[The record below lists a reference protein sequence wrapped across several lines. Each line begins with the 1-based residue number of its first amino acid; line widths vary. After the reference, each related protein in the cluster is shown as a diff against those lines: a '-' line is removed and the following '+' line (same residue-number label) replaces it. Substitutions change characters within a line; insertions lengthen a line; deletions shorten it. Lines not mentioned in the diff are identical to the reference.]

1 MGLSI
6 AKFTV
11 SFKEDNDSMKTLKVD
26 ILLFHPEK
34 PQELRVEV
42 RIPVADAAAQRLLE
56 AQRSTKATLE
66 LNALYNLAGAV
77 GYLNGLR
84 GVPLRVREVEQ

>member
-1 MGLSI
+1 
-6 AKFTV
+6 
-11 SFKEDNDSMKTLKVD
+11 MKTLKVD

-42 RIPVADAAAQRLLE
+42 RIPVADDAAQRLLE
-56 AQRSTKATLE
+56 AQQSTKATLE

-84 GVPLRVREVEQ
+84 GIPMRVREVAQ

>member
-1 MGLSI
+1 
-6 AKFTV
+6 
-11 SFKEDNDSMKTLKVD
+11 MKTLKMD

-34 PQELRVEV
+34 PQEVRVEV
-42 RIPVADAAAQRLLE
+42 RIPVADDTAKRLLE
-56 AQRSTKATLE
+56 SQRSSKATLE

-84 GVPLRVREVEQ
+84 GIPLRVREVEQ